1 MNHNNTARPQAVE
14 AFGKVDVWVN
24 NAGRG
29 INRSI
34 LEVGDP
40 LIDAMMRCA
49 RFMEQQRLDRTCTPL
64 SPPTGV
70 RRGLGRDVQRQ
81 RALGPVRDADRV
93 PLLHGAR
100 GVCRHAHFA
109 RAIRVN
115 SLWLRALNQ
124 CVPLGVC
131 RHAHFA
137 QFESIRYAFG
147 PSEVL

>member
-1 MNHNNTARPQAVE
+1 MKRRRRGSIACVFLPSLAGLLLNRPMNHNNTARPQAVE

-64 SPPTGV
+64 SPPQVSDEDWDEMFNVNARSALYGMQTVYPYFTGREV
-70 RRGLGRDVQRQ
+70 CAGMLTS
-81 RALGPVRDADRV
+81 RAQ
-93 PLLHGAR
+93 
-100 GVCRHAHFA
+100 
-109 RAIRVN
+109 
-115 SLWLRALNQ
+115 S
-124 CVPLGVC
+124 
-131 RHAHFA
+131 
-137 QFESIRYAFG
+137 ESIHYGFG
-147 PSEVL
+147 L